1 MATGGLQASEIRISE
16 NGSVFLGS
24 IGATAPTDVL
34 TALDTQWH
42 NVGYI
47 DEDSGVAI
55 SPDVSTEAVMK
66 WQSKM
71 PVKYYVSEVSLE
83 VSFTMNQ
90 VNAPNTETYLFG
102 AQWENSPG
110 GLAHMVVSSNITVGD
125 LERAM
130 VIEFTDDIDQI
141 TRFYFPRGIIVEREE
156 LTLSKSDVKLGV
168 TYHAMDNNGDMFEVF
183 TNNADI
189 YAG

>member
-16 NGSVFLGS
+16 NGSVFLAS
-24 IGATAPTDVL
+24 IGSEAPVDVTTEL
-34 TALDTQWH
+34 GAEWH

-71 PVKYYVSEVSLE
+71 PVKYYISEVALE

-102 AQWENSPG
+102 AQWEDSPG
-110 GLAHMVVSSNITVGD
+110 GLSHMVVSSNITVGD

-141 TRFYFPRGIIVEREE
+141 TRFYFPRGIVVEREE

-168 TYHAMDNNGDMFEVF
+168 TYHAMDNNGTMFEVF
-183 TNNADI
+183 TNNSDI

>member
-1 MATGGLQASEIRISE
+1 MATGGLDASEIRISE
-16 NGSVFLGS
+16 NGTVYLAS
-24 IGATAPTDVL
+24 IGAAAPTDVTSPL
-34 TALDTQWH
+34 GSEWH
-42 NVGYI
+42 DVGYI

-55 SPDVSTEAVMK
+55 SPDVSTEAIMK

-83 VSFTMNQ
+83 VAFTMNQ
-90 VNAPNTETYLFG
+90 VNTVNTETYLFG
-102 AQWENSPG
+102 AQWVNEAN

-130 VIEFTDDIDQI
+130 VIEFTDDIDQV
-141 TRFYFPRGIIVEREE
+141 TRFYFARGIVVEREE

-168 TYHAMDNNGDMFEVF
+168 TYHVMDNNGSMFEVF
-183 TNNADI
+183 TNNSDI
-189 YAG
+189 YAA